1 MTLEWRAWMAAASAR
16 TGTAI
21 YGLVMQIRSTIFKK
35 LSIGFARFRLAG
47 LALSAIVLAAG
58 ASGQTAAGPAIPRMP
73 DGKPSFVGYW
83 DLPYTP
89 NMAAKDGE
97 AAIPYTDAGRAAF
110 KNHDAKDDPTSLCLY
125 PGMPRIM
132 QSPYPIQIIQTQEYV
147 VILFEYMRQFRAL
160 PTDGRPHPEN
170 LPPSFMGDSTG
181 KWEGDTFVVDTT
193 GLNDRT
199 WLDTAGH
206 QHTAD
211 MHLTERFTRTPTT
224 INLEYTIDDP
234 KMYSKP
240 WVQQR
245 IIRPSKPAAHGLPQL
260 IEYSCEENNK
270 DIQHLITTKPAA
282 DR

>member
-1 MTLEWRAWMAAASAR
+1 MAIASAR
-16 TGTAI
+16 METAI
-21 YGLVMQIRSTIFKK
+21 YGLVMRIPSKTFRKLLAGSARS
-35 LSIGFARFRLAG
+35 RLAG
-47 LALSAIVLAAG
+47 PVSAAILLTASALA
-58 ASGQTAAGPAIPRMP
+58 QTAAEPVIPRMP
-73 DGKPSFVGYW
+73 DGKPSFVGFW

-147 VILFEYMRQFRAL
+147 TILFEYMRQFRAI
-160 PTDGRPHPEN
+160 PTDGRAHPEN

-211 MHLTERFTRTPTT
+211 
-224 INLEYTIDDP
+224 
-234 KMYSKP
+234 
-240 WVQQR
+240 
-245 IIRPSKPAAHGLPQL
+245 
-260 IEYSCEENNK
+260 
-270 DIQHLITTKPAA
+270 
-282 DR
+282 

>member
-1 MTLEWRAWMAAASAR
+1 MTGSAR
-16 TGTAI
+16 
-21 YGLVMQIRSTIFKK
+21 S
-35 LSIGFARFRLAG
+35 RLAG
-47 LALSAIVLAAG
+47 LSSIVLVT
-58 ASGQTAAGPAIPRMP
+58 ASAFAQTAAVPPIPRMP

-89 NMAAKDGE
+89 NMAAGKDGE

-110 KNHDAKDDPTSLCLY
+110 KNHDSKDDPTSLCLY

-132 QSPYPIQIIQTQEYV
+132 QSPYPIQIIQTPEYV
-147 VILFEYMRQFRAL
+147 TILFEYMRQFRAI
-160 PTDGRPHPEN
+160 PTDGQAHPTN
-170 LPPSFMGDSTG
+170 LPPSFMGDSVG
-181 KWEGDTFVVDTT
+181 KWEGDTFVVDPT

-211 MHLTERFTRTPTT
+211 MHLTERFVRTPTT

-234 KMYSKP
+234 KMYSTP
-240 WVQQR
+240 WKQVR
-245 IIRPSKPAAHGLPQL
+245 VIRPSKPAEHGLPQL

-282 DR
+282 DQ

>member
-1 MTLEWRAWMAAASAR
+1 MKLSTGSAR
-16 TGTAI
+16 
-21 YGLVMQIRSTIFKK
+21 S
-35 LSIGFARFRLAG
+35 RLAG
-47 LALSAIVLAAG
+47 LVSAAVFLT
-58 ASGQTAAGPAIPRMP
+58 ASAFAQSKADPVIPRMP

-147 VILFEYMRQFRAL
+147 TILFEYMRQFRAI
-160 PTDGRPHPEN
+160 PTDGRAHPEN

-193 GLNDRT
+193 GLNDKT

-206 QHTAD
+206 QHSD
-211 MHLTERFTRTPTT
+211 EMHLTERFVRTPTT

-234 KMYSKP
+234 KMYAKP
-240 WVQQR
+240 WKQER
-245 IIRPSKPAAHGLPQL
+245 IIRLSKPAAYGLPQL
-260 IEYSCEENNK
+260 IEYSCEENNL
-270 DIQHLITTKPAA
+270 DVRHLISTKPNA